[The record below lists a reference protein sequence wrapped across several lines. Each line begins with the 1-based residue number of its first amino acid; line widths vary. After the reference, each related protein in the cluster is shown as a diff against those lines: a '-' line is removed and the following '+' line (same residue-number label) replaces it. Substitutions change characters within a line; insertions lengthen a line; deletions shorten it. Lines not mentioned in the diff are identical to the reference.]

1 MTGDDE
7 GGDGVPTRRERT
19 LRVIKGAKAGTPGRP
34 VRRRIVTR
42 PAPAP
47 GGGIEEVLERLDREP
62 VEDPLEA
69 GDLTVAGDPAEVE
82 DLPGPDAADDADG
95 PASTGGAAAAGR
107 SPADDNQPADDTGQ
121 PADDPG
127 DAGPGRR
134 RALAG
139 LLVVLLAAALAG
151 AGVYGHRWYVA
162 RITEQAR
169 QGALAAARQA
179 SVNFVSVSAASVDRD
194 LQRITAGATGEF
206 RDEFSRGQA
215 QVRTA
220 VVENKVD
227 SKGTVL
233 RAGLVS
239 GDRRRAVAL
248 VAVDAT
254 VKNVKAPQGRPSHY
268 RIQLD
273 LVRDRDSGDWL
284 VAKLQFVG

>member
-19 LRVIKGAKAGTPGRP
+19 FRVIKGAKAGTPGRP

-42 PAPAP
+42 TPPVPA
-47 GGGIEEVLERLDREP
+47 GRIEDVLERLDQEP

-69 GDLTVAGDPAEVE
+69 GDLTVVGDPAEIE
-82 DLPGPDAADDADG
+82 DLPDPTVGDGDRGPAADRDVSAVDG
-95 PASTGGAAAAGR
+95 EAATDPAPAGR
-107 SPADDNQPADDTGQ
+107 TA
-121 PADDPG
+121 G
-127 DAGPGRR
+127 DGRRGAGSGRR

-139 LLVVLLAAALAG
+139 LLLVLLAATLAA
-151 AGVYGHRWYVA
+151 AGVYGHRWYSA
-162 RITEQAR
+162 RATEQSR
-169 QGALAAARQA
+169 QGALAAAKQA

-206 RDEFSRGQA
+206 KEEFTRGQA

-220 VVENKVD
+220 VVENKVE
-227 SKGTVL
+227 SQGTVL

-239 GDRRRAVAL
+239 GDRRRAVVL

-273 LVRDRDSGDWL
+273 MVRDRDSGDWL